1 MGEKNDKLIAGIIL
15 MVIGLLGLSSGGGY
29 GMMGAGMMGGYGGY
43 GMMGGFGLLPLLLS
57 AVFLGIT
64 LFGVYLIYEAVK

>member
-1 MGEKNDKLIAGIIL
+1 LARNDRLVAGIVL
-15 MVIGLLGLSSGGGY
+15 TVIGVLGLSSGGMGY
-29 GMMGAGMMGGYGGY
+29 GGMMGGMPMGGY
-43 GMMGGFGLLPLLLS
+43 GMGFGFFPLLIS

>member
-1 MGEKNDKLIAGIIL
+1 MTKNDRLVAGIIL
-15 MVIGLLGLSSGGGY
+15 TVIGVLGLSSGGMGY
-29 GMMGAGMMGGYGGY
+29 AGMGGMMGGYG
-43 GMMGGFGLLPLLLS
+43 MMGYPGFGFFPLLLS

>member
-1 MGEKNDKLIAGIIL
+1 MARNDRLVAGIVL
-15 MVIGLLGLSSGGGY
+15 TVIGVLGLSSGGMGY
-29 GMMGAGMMGGYGGY
+29 GGMMGGMPMGGY
-43 GMMGGFGLLPLLLS
+43 GMGFGFFPLLIS